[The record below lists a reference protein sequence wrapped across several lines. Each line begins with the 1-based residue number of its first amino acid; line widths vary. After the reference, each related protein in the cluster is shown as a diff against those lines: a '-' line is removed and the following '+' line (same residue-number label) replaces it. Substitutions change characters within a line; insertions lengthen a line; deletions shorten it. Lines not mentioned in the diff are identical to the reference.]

1 MTISQTRCG
10 KGAEL
15 VLFLWLLLGV
25 SACAGASQEGAGV
38 IAEQTFND
46 LSGSAYTTDSLES
59 GGRLTNGGAF
69 NEGGPGL
76 GFETFWIDTRG
87 VGAGPVV
94 PGNDADDYVGVNT
107 FGGGGAPNVGPSGT
121 PVGDAERNFQFND
134 GDGRLELTFDPVN
147 VSGFQN
153 RVFSLDYWINS
164 TSYEEGDAFTVTL
177 SDGSERVSVLELD
190 AGGLNGSASADDR
203 GIGWRNLSV
212 DLEPLLEDGLG
223 DTLTLTVGVDTNS
236 GAETVFIDNVT
247 FAYGA
252 QDTGDGAGRVT
263 PIHEVQGDGDASPLV
278 GQTVT
283 VEGVVVGDFQYED
296 EDGSDTGGSE
306 SDTLDTANLDADD
319 GDLGGFYVQE
329 EAGDVDSDPTTS
341 EGLFVYAPNLD
352 AESVSVGDRVRVT
365 GQVTEY
371 ETSGGASL
379 TQLADVTDVSVIG
392 KAELPAP
399 VVVTLPLT
407 SRGALEPLEGMR
419 VTLPQTLVISET
431 YNYDRFGEIV
441 SSLPLPED
449 ESRAY
454 TPTSYLDPD
463 TQRDA
468 VSGAEKAAALRRITL
483 DDGQSAQN
491 AFPARHPNGEP
502 LGENNLF
509 RAGDTLSNIVGVL
522 DDSFGGY
529 RVQPTGAA
537 DYTQRNPRP
546 EAPEAVGGTLRV
558 ASFNLLNFFTTLTGS
573 EVCGANQNLAC
584 RGADTEEEFER
595 QRAKI
600 IEALLG
606 LDADIVGLIELENT
620 PGADPLLSLAAG
632 LNARLGA
639 DTYRAVDT
647 GTLGTDAI
655 RVGILYKTD
664 AVVPVGE
671 TATLSEPASVF
682 VGPGTSRV
690 PLAQTF
696 VTQTGGGLTV
706 VVNHFKSK
714 GCSGAEGA
722 NRDNGQGCYNARRT
736 EAAGATAA
744 WLGTHP
750 TGVTDPDVLFVGD
763 LNAYDE
769 ENPID
774 ALKAAGYTDLVE
786 RYQGEFAYSYV
797 FDGLFGYLDYALA
810 NAPLLPQV
818 MGLTEWH
825 INADEPDIWDYDTSY
840 NNPVYY
846 QANPY
851 RTSDHD
857 PVLVGLDL
865 SPDPQVVL
873 EALQQ
878 EVEALGG
885 DVDEADASV
894 LEAVRRLLQENET
907 DTALDQ
913 LSAFRNQIE
922 GEALAPEER
931 QRLLFL
937 TDALMNALR

>member
-1 MTISQTRCG
+1 MTIRT
-10 KGAEL
+10 L
-15 VLFLWLLLGV
+15 LWLLLGL
-25 SACAGASQEGAGV
+25 SACAPAARGSAGI
-38 IAEQTFND
+38 IAEQTFNE
-46 LSGSAYTTDSLES
+46 LSGSAYTTDSVTS
-59 GGRLTNGGAF
+59 GGRLSNGGAF

-76 GFETFWIDTRG
+76 GFETFWFDTRG

-107 FGGGGAPNVGPSGT
+107 FGGGGAPNVGPSGA

-134 GDGRLELTFDPVN
+134 GDGRLELTFAPVD
-147 VSGFQN
+147 VSDFNN
-153 RVFSLDYWINS
+153 RVLSLDYWINS
-164 TSYEEGDAFTVTL
+164 TSYEADDAFTVTL
-177 SDGSERVSVLELD
+177 LDGNKSVDVLTFGESGLEE
-190 AGGLNGSASADDR
+190 NASADDR

-212 DLEPLLEDGLG
+212 DLEALLEDGLG
-223 DTLTLTVGVDTNS
+223 ETLTLTVGVDTNS

-252 QDTGDGAGRVT
+252 QDTGGGAGGVI
-263 PIHEVQGDGDASPLV
+263 PIHEVQGSGDASALV

-283 VEGVVVGDFQYED
+283 IEGVVVGDFQYED
-296 EDGSDTGGSE
+296 DVGTGGSA
-306 SDTLDTANLDADD
+306 SDALLDADD

-329 EAGDVDSDPTTS
+329 EADDVDSDPATS
-341 EGLFVYAPNLD
+341 EGLFVYAPGLD
-352 AESVSVGDRVRVT
+352 AGSVSVGDRVRVT

-371 ETSGGASL
+371 ETSGGAAL
-379 TQLADVTDVSVIG
+379 TQLADVSDVRVVG
-392 KAELPAP
+392 TAELPPP
-399 VVVTLPLT
+399 VEITLPLA
-407 SRGALEPLEGMR
+407 SRGALESLEGMR
-419 VTLPQTLVISET
+419 VTLPQVLVISEI

-441 SSLPLPED
+441 LSLPLPEG

-463 TQRDA
+463 TQQDA
-468 VSGAEKAAALRRITL
+468 VSEAEEAAAQRRITL
-483 DDGQSAQN
+483 DDGRSAQN

-509 RAGDTLSNIVGVL
+509 RAGDTLANIVGVL

-546 EAPEAVGGTLRV
+546 DAPEAVGGSLRV

-573 EVCGANQNLAC
+573 EVCGANQNLGC

-606 LDADIVGLIELENT
+606 LDADVVGLVELENT
-620 PGADPLLSLAAG
+620 PGADPLGSLTAG

-690 PLAQTF
+690 PLAQSF
-696 VTQTGGGLTV
+696 VTQMGSALTV

-714 GCSGAEGA
+714 GCGGAEGA
-722 NRDNGQGCYNARRT
+722 NRDRGQGCYNARRT
-736 EAAGATAA
+736 EAAEATAA
-744 WLGTHP
+744 WLGTDP
-750 TGVTDPDVLFVGD
+750 TGVTDADVLFVGD

-769 ENPID
+769 ESPID

-786 RYQGEFAYSYV
+786 MYQGEFAYSYV

-810 NAPLLPQV
+810 NSPLLPQV
-818 MGLTEWH
+818 TGSTEWH

-865 SPDPQVVL
+865 SPDPQVAL

-878 EVEALGG
+878 EVGALGSG
-885 DVDEADASV
+885 SDLGVSA
-894 LEAVRRLLQENET
+894 LEQIQTSLQANET
-907 DTALDQ
+907 ETALDG
-913 LSAFRNQIE
+913 LGAFREGLE
-922 GEALAPEER
+922 GEALAPEAR

-937 TDALMNALR
+937 TDALTNALR